1 MDNDQTISYAP
12 VVNTDLLIMRL
23 RNNSRNVNREAARR
37 PVNVRRVLYVG
48 AVFNCLPV
56 VVLVCLWQLPL
67 PVPLFVAGIVIF
79 LFFFL
84 AARWDLTGYHL
95 RYILLLALFL
105 IVYQQEAWWA
115 LSLLVGA
122 VGLMMLVL
130 RQPPRIPAI
139 GLQFPLQGAM
149 FCIVQGGN
157 ARWLN
162 HHRISKSQRFALDI
176 VALQWYGSRARGIYP
191 ARLRDYRIFGE
202 MVYSPCSGTV
212 TATLNGLPDE
222 PPGRMD
228 RSNPAG
234 NYVIIRPDASDI
246 YVGLAHLM
254 NGSVVVRPGDR
265 VAAGQ
270 FIARTGNSGNTSE
283 PHLHIHAKRGG
294 RPTSMLDG
302 EGVPMLFTQRW
313 LVRNALISKPK
324 RT

>member
-1 MDNDQTISYAP
+1 
-12 VVNTDLLIMRL
+12 MRL
-23 RNNSRNVNREAARR
+23 RNNGRNVNRDAARR
-37 PVNVRRVLYVG
+37 PLNVRRILYVA
-48 AVFNCLPV
+48 AVFNCLPIA
-56 VVLVCLWQLPL
+56 VLLCLWRLPL
-67 PVPLFVAGIVIF
+67 PVPLFIAGIVIF

-105 IVYQQEAWWA
+105 IVYHRGEWWA
-115 LSLLVGA
+115 LAVLGGA
-122 VGLMMLVL
+122 VGLTALVL
-130 RQPPRIPAI
+130 RRPPRIPTI

-149 FCIVQGGN
+149 YCIVQGGN

-162 HHRISKSQRFALDI
+162 RHRISKSQRFALDI
-176 VALQWYGSRARGIYP
+176 VALNWYGSRARGICP
-191 ARLRDYRIFGE
+191 ALLRDYRIFGE

-212 TATLNGLPDE
+212 TAAVNGLPDE

-234 NYVIIRPDASDI
+234 NYVIIRSDAHDI

-254 NGSVVVRPGDR
+254 NGSVVVRPSDR
-265 VAAGQ
+265 VEAGQ
-270 FIARTGNSGNTSE
+270 SLARTGNSGNTSE

-313 LVRNALISKPK
+313 LIRNALIWKSK

>member
-1 MDNDQTISYAP
+1 MH
-12 VVNTDLLIMRL
+12 L
-23 RNNSRNVNREAARR
+23 RNNSRNLNSDAVRR
-37 PVNVRRVLYVG
+37 PLNIRRLLYV
-48 AVFNCLPV
+48 AVVFNCLPV
-56 VVLVCLWQLPL
+56 AILLCLLRLPL
-67 PVPLFVAGIVIF
+67 PAPLFIAGVVLF

-105 IVYQQEAWWA
+105 IVYRREEWRA
-115 LSLLVGA
+115 LALLGGPI
-122 VGLMMLVL
+122 GLTAFAL
-130 RQPPRIPAI
+130 RRPPRAPAI
-139 GLQFPLQGAM
+139 DLQFPLQGAT

-176 VALQWYGSRARGIYP
+176 VALHWYGSRARGIYP
-191 ARLRDYRIFGE
+191 ATLRDYRIFGE
-202 MVYSPCSGTV
+202 MVYSPCSGRV
-212 TATLNGLPDE
+212 TAIVNGRPDE

-254 NGSVVVRPGDR
+254 NESVVVRPNDR
-265 VAAGQ
+265 VEAGQ
-270 FIARTGNSGNTSE
+270 FLARAGNSGNTSE

-294 RPTSMLDG
+294 QPTSMLDG

-313 LVRNALISKPK
+313 LIRNALVRKPK
-324 RT
+324 RS